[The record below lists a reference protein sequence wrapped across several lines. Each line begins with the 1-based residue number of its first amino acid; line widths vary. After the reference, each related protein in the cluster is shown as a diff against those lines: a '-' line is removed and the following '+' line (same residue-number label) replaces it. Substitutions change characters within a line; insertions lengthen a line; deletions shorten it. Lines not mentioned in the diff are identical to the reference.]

1 MRQESPSRVHTR
13 TQAGQN
19 EGSTLMATTV
29 ADVMVATLKASGVRR
44 VYGIPGDSLNG
55 FTDALR
61 RDGSIAWQHVR
72 HEEAAAF
79 AAAGEAALTGDL
91 AVCAASCGPGNLHLI
106 NGLYDANRSRVPVLA
121 IAAHIPEDE
130 IGSLYFQE
138 THPQNLFGECSVYCE
153 LVSEPEQMPR
163 VLQIAMRT
171 ALARGGVGVVVIPG
185 NLFFTDAPPG
195 AKVTQVRATRS
206 VIRPDDEPLAA
217 AAEVLNSAHRVTILA
232 GAGCAGAHQQLID
245 LGGALQAPV
254 LHAFR
259 GKEFVEYD
267 NRFDVGMTG
276 LIGFSS
282 GYRAMEHCDAL
293 LMLGTDFPYR
303 PFYPQGVPV
312 IQVDVRGEQIGRRVP
327 VDVPLVGTVKDTI
340 DALLPML
347 TRKTDPAHLDRMTA
361 HYRRARAR
369 LDRLARE
376 RARQS
381 PLHPQFVAATIDR
394 LAADAA
400 VFTAD
405 VGTPCIWA
413 ARYLRM
419 NGQRRLIG
427 SFNHG
432 STANAL
438 PQAIGAQASQP
449 GRQVVTLSGDGGLA
463 MLLGELITLRQ
474 LRLPVKVVVFNN
486 GALSFVEL
494 EMKAAGIVTYG
505 TDLDNPDFAGIA
517 RAIGLFG
524 ARVEKAGELDDAL
537 RAAFSHDGPALLD
550 VRTERYELSLPTKLT
565 FGEIKGFTLYATR
578 TVLSGQGTELVELA
592 ESNLRDLEVE

>member
-1 MRQESPSRVHTR
+1 MRR
-13 TQAGQN
+13 AG
-19 EGSTLMATTV
+19 G
-29 ADVMVATLKASGVRR
+29 
-44 VYGIPGDSLNG
+44 
-55 FTDALR
+55 
-61 RDGSIAWQHVR
+61 IAWQHVR

-79 AAAGEAALTGDL
+79 AAAAEAALTGEL

-106 NGLYDANRSRVPVLA
+106 NGLFDANRSRVPVLA
-121 IAAHIPEDE
+121 IAAQIPEDE
-130 IGSLYFQE
+130 IGSEYFQE
-138 THPQNLFGECSVYCE
+138 THPQYLFRECSVYCE

-163 VLQIAMRT
+163 VLEIAMRT
-171 ALARGGVGVVVIPG
+171 ALARGGVSVVVIPG
-185 NLFFTDAPPG
+185 GVFFADVPSG
-195 AKVTQVRATRS
+195 AKAVPVRAATA
-206 VIRPDDEPLAA
+206 VIRPDDSSLAA
-217 AAEVLNSAHRVTILA
+217 AAEVLNSAQRVTILA

-245 LGGALQAPV
+245 LAGAVQAPV
-254 LHAFR
+254 VHAFR
-259 GKEFVEYD
+259 GKEFIEYD

-276 LIGFSS
+276 LIGFTS

-303 PFYPQGVPV
+303 PFYPRGVPV

-340 DALLPML
+340 DALLPMI
-347 TRKTDPAHLDRMTA
+347 TVKTDSAHLDRMTA

-369 LDRLARE
+369 LDRLAESHRG
-376 RARQS
+376 RS
-381 PLHPQFVAATIDR
+381 PLHPQSVATAIDR
-394 LAADAA
+394 LAADDA

-419 NGQRRLIG
+419 NGRRRLVG

-432 STANAL
+432 SMANAL

-449 GRQVVTLSGDGGLA
+449 GRQVVALSGDGGVA

-474 LRLPVKVVVFNN
+474 LHLPVKVVVFNN

-505 TDLDNPDFAGIA
+505 TDLDNPDFAAIA
-517 RAIGLFG
+517 QAIGLFG

-537 RAAFSHDGPALLD
+537 LAAFAHNGPALVD
-550 VRTERYELSLPTKLT
+550 VRTDRHELTLPPKLT
-565 FGEIKGFTLYATR
+565 YGEIKGFTLYATR
-578 TVLSGQGTELVELA
+578 TVLSGEGEELIDLA
-592 ESNLRDLEVE
+592 KSNLRDLDIE